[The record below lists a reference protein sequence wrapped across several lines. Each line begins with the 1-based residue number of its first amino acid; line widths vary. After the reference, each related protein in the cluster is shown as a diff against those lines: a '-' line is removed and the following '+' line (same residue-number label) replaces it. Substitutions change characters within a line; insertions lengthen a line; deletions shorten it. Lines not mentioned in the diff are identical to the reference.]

1 LWKISSKF
9 KEKEFFLNKDN
20 LNLKPNFFSF
30 KDIKKTL
37 QENHIF
43 LTKKYGQNFL
53 MDKNKIQQIIK
64 LADLGPEDSI
74 LEIGPGMGALTHQI
88 LPIVKNLDVVEIDKG
103 LIRLL
108 QTFFGSSPNC
118 HIYHEDILKFDFD
131 KLQADKIKIIS
142 NLPYNIAS
150 QIFFKIMDIYD
161 IIEFLVVMLPEELA
175 NKLQMTPG
183 NKKYGLFTI
192 FFQTFF
198 LIAEKPIVVS
208 PSLFFPKPKV
218 SSKVLKIFKQEK
230 PNLPFSEASGFVKF
244 LSFIFQNRRK
254 KFYSTILKILKKEKV
269 DFLFTKYKLEENIRP
284 EDIEVFLFEI
294 FYKEVKI
301 IKKNFDKV

>member
-1 LWKISSKF
+1 VFS
-9 KEKEFFLNKDN
+9 LNKDN
-20 LNLKPNFFSF
+20 LNLIPNFFSF
-30 KDIKKTL
+30 KDIKNTL

-53 MDKNKIQQIIK
+53 VDKNKIQQIIK
-64 LADLGPEDSI
+64 LADLGPGDCV

-88 LPIVKNLDVVEIDKG
+88 LSVVKHLDVVEIDKG
-103 LIRLL
+103 LVRLL
-108 QTFFGSSPNC
+108 QTFFGSLPNC
-118 HIYHEDILKFDFD
+118 QIYHEDILKFDFNL
-131 KLQADKIKIIS
+131 LQGEKIKIIS

-161 IIEFLVVMLPEELA
+161 KIDSLVVMLPEDLA
-175 NKLQMTPG
+175 NKLEMVPG

-192 FFQTFF
+192 FFQSFF
-198 LIAEKPIVVS
+198 VISEKPIVVS

-218 SSKVLKIFKQEK
+218 ASKVLKIFKKEK
-230 PNLPFSEASGFVKF
+230 PNLSFSEASDFIKF

-269 DFLFTKYKLEENIRP
+269 DFLFAKYKLEENIRP
-284 EDIEVFLFEI
+284 EDVEVFLFEI

-301 IKKNFDKV
+301 KKKF